1 MGKVRKSGQLFNL
14 KQDTCT
20 VSTSNLILSTRK
32 KQKQKQTNKKKPKK
46 QKGEEAL
53 EEYSLLLQNKFR
65 HLSPETPELTD
76 STDIDR
82 ICEFDEIWVVYG
94 GEKVNK
100 VPKNCSILNI
110 LP

>member
-1 MGKVRKSGQLFNL
+1 MGKVRKSGQLFDL

-20 VSTSNLILSTRK
+20 ISTSNFLP
-32 KQKQKQTNKKKPKK
+32 KKKKK
-46 QKGEEAL
+46 KGEEAL
-53 EEYSLLLQNKFR
+53 EEYSLLLQNKLR

-76 STDIDR
+76 FTDTDR

>member
-1 MGKVRKSGQLFNL
+1 MHNFY
-14 KQDTCT
+14 KQ
-20 VSTSNLILSTRK
+20 LST
-32 KQKQKQTNKKKPKK
+32 KKKK
-46 QKGEEAL
+46 KGEEAL
-53 EEYSLLLQNKFR
+53 EEYSLLLQNKLR